1 MRVVQPLSTAA
12 LITSLF
18 LVHTHTSLVRVSGD
32 PSLPLATRSGEA
44 LVLRFNSNDGPLLIL
59 LFTLVLT
66 LGRPARPAKER
77 GAKNNL
83 HHGACTYL
91 PALQKTNQ
99 QKNPREVYCNG
110 CKDQLR
116 SWRIFE
122 PASSL
127 IVNNS

>member
-77 GAKNNL
+77 GKKIKKTKIFIMMPAP
-83 HHGACTYL
+83 TYL
-91 PALQKTNQ
+91 QCKTQTNKKTEEKFIATVVRTSSGVGEFLSLQA
-99 QKNPREVYCNG
+99 P
-110 CKDQLR
+110 
-116 SWRIFE
+116 
-122 PASSL
+122 
-127 IVNNS
+127 

>member
-77 GAKNNL
+77 EGKKNLKNNR
-83 HHGACTYL
+83 
-91 PALQKTNQ
+91 
-99 QKNPREVYCNG
+99 REVYCKG

-116 SWRIFE
+116 SSRIFE

>member
-77 GAKNNL
+77 GE
-83 HHGACTYL
+83 
-91 PALQKTNQ
+91 QKI
-99 QKNPREVYCNG
+99 K
-110 CKDQLR
+110 K
-116 SWRIFE
+116 
-122 PASSL
+122 SS
-127 IVNNS
+127 S

>member
-1 MRVVQPLSTAA
+1 
-12 LITSLF
+12 
-18 LVHTHTSLVRVSGD
+18 
-32 PSLPLATRSGEA
+32 
-44 LVLRFNSNDGPLLIL
+44 
-59 LFTLVLT
+59 LFTLILT
-66 LGRPARPAKER
+66 LGSPARPAKDR
-77 GAKNNL
+77 GGKKKINL
-83 HHGACTYL
+83 HHVACTYL

-99 QKNPREVYCNG
+99 QKNPKEVYCNG